1 MNSNEKILKEILKDN
16 YYKNFYNYMNEKN
29 KNELIE
35 ILKNTLKINIFIEN
49 ELLKNDLNNLKHYD
63 LNNLFLKNNFKSI
76 LILKYL
82 IMKKF

>member
-1 MNSNEKILKEILKDN
+1 MYSNEKILKEILKDN

-29 KNELIE
+29 KNELNK
-35 ILKNTLKINIFIEN
+35 ILKNTIKVNILLEN
-49 ELLKNDLNNLKHYD
+49 ELLKNDLNNLKDYD
-63 LNNLFLKNNFKSI
+63 LNYLFLKSNFKSI

>member
-1 MNSNEKILKEILKDN
+1 MYSNEKILKEILKDN

-49 ELLKNDLNNLKHYD
+49 ELFKKDLNNLNHYE
-63 LNNLFLKNNFKSI
+63 LNNLFLKSNFKSI

-82 IMKKF
+82 IMKK